1 MRKQKQ
7 LTTYDDVKEK
17 ALRLLEFRSHS
28 EKELIEKLRRAGAC
42 DEHIE
47 TVLELCRR
55 YGFVDDEAF
64 AKRKAQDLFN
74 LKKYGIRRIK
84 TELKMLGIAD
94 EYIDG
99 AISELDDEKELN
111 SLGSLLEKKL
121 KNDFSEKNKNKCI
134 RYFIYRGYD
143 IYDIKDTIRNLE
155 ENYEV

>member
-1 MRKQKQ
+1 
-7 LTTYDDVKEK
+7 
-17 ALRLLEFRSHS
+17 
-28 EKELIEKLRRAGAC
+28 
-42 DEHIE
+42 
-47 TVLELCRR
+47 
-55 YGFVDDEAF
+55 
-64 AKRKAQDLFN
+64 
-74 LKKYGIRRIK
+74 
-84 TELKMLGIAD
+84 MLGIAD